1 MKIYSKLALFLA
13 VICLLALNAAP
24 ALAQSLQERLQAP
37 AQLQAEYASA
47 SGKTK
52 VFIDATVTVPEAARI
67 PIYQVQ
73 PRQYTLEELEAMARA
88 AFGDKPYE
96 GQSAFEVEQREV
108 GKFSSYAHTNYTLIK
123 HSRER
128 IQTGRTDRPLPAFD
142 FRCFM
147 SVLPDGRILDAN
159 AHFDPTQV
167 VGEGFIFANNMPLPL
182 SRQPQGVSLGITGAR
197 QLADA
202 AVAAFA
208 PGRALSGVGIL
219 TDEVMVQ
226 GVLES
231 GKSSGN
237 EAFVLYYTPSYEL
250 PETFAYQRVSEGDY
264 QSITQAECITVVV
277 DDRGIRS
284 LWFDFPHE
292 VIGKL
297 AEDSQLLPFPQLMDI
312 AGRLL
317 PLKQSFW
324 EKTFREYRVRVTDIR
339 LGYMRVQSKNQPGQY
354 QLVPAWDFFGTT
366 EGQGHEKTG
375 ETNLH
380 DHAYNSLL
388 TLNAI
393 DGTAIDRDWGY

>member
-1 MKIYSKLALFLA
+1 MKTHQKLALFLSLIA
-13 VICLLALNAAP
+13 LLTASIAP

-52 VFIDATVTVPEAARI
+52 VLIDATVTVPEAARI
-67 PIYQVQ
+67 PIYQVR
-73 PRQYTLEELEAMARA
+73 PRQFTLQELENMARA
-88 AFGDKPYE
+88 AFGQEPYQ
-96 GQSAFEVEQREV
+96 GQTAFEVKQVEV
-108 GKFSSYAHTNYTLIK
+108 GKFSTYAHTDYTLVK
-123 HSRER
+123 QATRT
-128 IQTGRTDRPLPAFD
+128 IQTGRTEQPLPAFD
-142 FRCFM
+142 FGCHM
-147 SVLPDGRILDAN
+147 TVLPDGRILDVT

-167 VGEGFIFANNMPLPL
+167 VGEGFVFANSMPLPL
-182 SRQPQGVSLGITGAR
+182 SRQPQGVSMGIAQAR

-208 PGRALSGVGIL
+208 PGRALAGVGIL
-219 TDEVMVQ
+219 KDEVMEQ

-231 GKSSGN
+231 GQGRN

-250 PETFAYQRVSEGDY
+250 PETFAYQSISQGDF
-264 QSITQAECITVVV
+264 QGITQAERTTVVV

-292 VIGKL
+292 ITGKL
-297 AEDSQLLPFPQLMDI
+297 AEDSQLLPFPQIMEI
-312 AGRLL
+312 ASRLL
-317 PLKQSFW
+317 PLKESFW

-354 QLVPAWDFFGTT
+354 QLVPAWDFFGST
-366 EGQGHEKTG
+366 EGLGHEADG
-375 ETNLH
+375 SNNLH
-380 DHAYNSLL
+380 DYAHISLL

-393 DGTAIDRDWGY
+393 DGTAIDREWGY